1 MRLPG
6 GMEVPR
12 ALRFRFALGIVPPQ
26 DDDQFAILDASAER
40 LTPSHPMT
48 RIRDPQPKICGT
60 PRAPQH
66 SLKVFRCDLVRA
78 RDILSSDMNLVL
90 LVGKEWKAR
99 ALLRSQLIEEGMEV
113 EAHESVRSALESL
126 EAGPAMPSLLVA
138 DLAESDDPSADTE
151 QLARWTARVPIWVIA
166 GLNLITSKI
175 LRGREFE
182 LILTRPVDV
191 GELVAQI
198 KQRVGTDSP

>member
-1 MRLPG
+1 
-6 GMEVPR
+6 
-12 ALRFRFALGIVPPQ
+12 
-26 DDDQFAILDASAER
+26 
-40 LTPSHPMT
+40 
-48 RIRDPQPKICGT
+48 
-60 PRAPQH
+60 
-66 SLKVFRCDLVRA
+66 VRA

-99 ALLRSQLIEEGMEV
+99 ALLRSQLIEEGLEV

-151 QLARWTARVPIWVIA
+151 HLARWTARVPIWVIA

>member
-1 MRLPG
+1 
-6 GMEVPR
+6 
-12 ALRFRFALGIVPPQ
+12 
-26 DDDQFAILDASAER
+26 
-40 LTPSHPMT
+40 
-48 RIRDPQPKICGT
+48 
-60 PRAPQH
+60 
-66 SLKVFRCDLVRA
+66 
-78 RDILSSDMNLVL
+78 
-90 LVGKEWKAR
+90 
-99 ALLRSQLIEEGMEV
+99 MEV

>member
-1 MRLPG
+1 
-6 GMEVPR
+6 
-12 ALRFRFALGIVPPQ
+12 
-26 DDDQFAILDASAER
+26 
-40 LTPSHPMT
+40 
-48 RIRDPQPKICGT
+48 
-60 PRAPQH
+60 
-66 SLKVFRCDLVRA
+66 
-78 RDILSSDMNLVL
+78 MNLVL

-99 ALLRSQLIEEGMEV
+99 VLLRAQLIEEGLEV

-126 EAGPAMPSLLVA
+126 V
-138 DLAESDDPSADTE
+138 
-151 QLARWTARVPIWVIA
+151 A